1 MKKQPPAF
9 RLEGPLDFM
18 QHLWELNH
26 ALERMSL
33 QMDRTLG
40 VTAQQR
46 LFLRCIGKYPGMTA
60 TQLASVLHLD
70 RGTVSVSLG
79 RLIKKGL
86 VSGRRQKGDRR
97 RVALSLTAKGRGLD
111 RPTAG
116 TVEHSVSR
124 LLSRAGRPAVNSAK
138 RVLRLLSDDLTR
150 KLDR

>member
-1 MKKQPPAF
+1 MKKQPTFP
-9 RLEGPLDFM
+9 LDGPLDFM

-46 LFLRCIGKYPGMTA
+46 LFLRCIGKYPGMNA

-70 RGTVSVSLG
+70 RGTVSVSLS

-86 VSGRRQKGDRR
+86 VTGRRQAGDQR
-97 RVALSLTAKGRGLD
+97 RVALSLTAKGRVLD

-116 TVEHSVSR
+116 TVEHSVAR
-124 LLSRAGRPAVNSAK
+124 LLSKAGRPALNSAK
-138 RVLRLLSDDLTR
+138 RVLRLLSEDLTR

>member
-1 MKKQPPAF
+1 MKKEPVFP
-9 RLEGPLDFM
+9 LGGPLDFM

-79 RLIKKGL
+79 RLLKKGL
-86 VSGRRQKGDRR
+86 VTRRRQTDQR
-97 RVALSLTAKGRGLD
+97 RVALSLTAKGRALE

-116 TVEHSVSR
+116 TVEHSVAR
-124 LLSRAGRPAVNSAK
+124 LLSKAGRPAVNSAK

>member
-1 MKKQPPAF
+1 MKKAPAF
-9 RLEGPLDFM
+9 PLEGPLDFM
-18 QHLWELNH
+18 QHLWQLNH
-26 ALERMSL
+26 ALERMSS
-33 QMDRTLG
+33 QMEKTLG

-60 TQLASVLHLD
+60 TQLAAVLHLD

-86 VSGRRQKGDRR
+86 VNGRRETGDQR
-97 RVALSLTAKGRGLD
+97 RVALSLTAKGRQLD

-116 TVEHSVSR
+116 TIEHSVSR
-124 LLSRAGRPAVNSAK
+124 LLAKAGRPAVDSAK